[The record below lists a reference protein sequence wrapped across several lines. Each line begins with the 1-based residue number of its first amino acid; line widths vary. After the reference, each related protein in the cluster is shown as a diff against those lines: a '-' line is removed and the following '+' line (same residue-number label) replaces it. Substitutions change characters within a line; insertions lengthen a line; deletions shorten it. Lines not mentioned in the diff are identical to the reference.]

1 MGFRKV
7 DNVIFCGI
15 PDCEA
20 VYMWDGKTEGGDIR
34 AKTVLPCG
42 HEIAKALLCGSCIR
56 DNNKASEMLDY
67 LDRNGMI
74 KAGADEAIR
83 EKGGRFDDALNI
95 DVPPED
101 LTAAERRKL

>member
-1 MGFRKV
+1 
-7 DNVIFCGI
+7 
-15 PDCEA
+15 
-20 VYMWDGKTEGGDIR
+20 
-34 AKTVLPCG
+34 
-42 HEIAKALLCGSCIR
+42 
-56 DNNKASEMLDY
+56 
-67 LDRNGMI
+67 MI